1 MLSGSSL
8 PHAGLWAENP
18 LPDANP
24 KPAHLGL
31 ISCLPLEPSSS
42 IATKPQCDN
51 NGFNILMLAAHLFKI
66 FLECLRAPIPR

>member
-24 KPAHLGL
+24 QPAHLGL
-31 ISCLPLEPSSS
+31 IACLPWEPSSS

-51 NGFNILMLAAHLFKI
+51 NGFNILMVVARLFEV
-66 FLECLRAPIPR
+66 FLECLGARIPR